1 MITVIL
7 MIKEM
12 IKKLKIEKKL
22 ITLLTTTNLWGNKNN
37 NNNRNYKI
45 INHSQAQALS
55 S

>member
-37 NNNRNYKI
+37 NNRNYKI